1 MKNNKIIVI
10 LGVHRSGTSLLTRSL
25 RCFNFN
31 YGEKLHPSG
40 TDNPKGFFEDVD
52 IIELNEKILAEI
64 NFSWDSPQLLD
75 DAKLEI
81 IRKKFSTKA
90 KKLILEKI
98 NKGITCFKD
107 PRITKLIDFWV
118 EIFES
123 LKQDQARRNNACL
136 RFFIGAQGSDA
147 SWQFYSTGF
156 RRPNNRAR
164 RTAVDNADKWFSLKK
179 TFWKTSCFFVR
190 GQCSECTVSAR
201 KQEFVSGQICT
212 KADTGHRGP
221 CGVLKGSP
229 PTPPGSR
236 KPSN

>member
-1 MKNNKIIVI
+1 MKNNKITVI

-31 YGEKLHPSG
+31 YGERLHPSG

-81 IRKKFSTKA
+81 IRKKFSIKA

-123 LKQDQARRNNACL
+123 LKLDFFYILAIRNPL
-136 RFFIGAQGSDA
+136 SVA
-147 SWQFYSTGF
+147 SSLHKRNSLSFEHSFLLWTEYILS
-156 RRPNNRAR
+156 
-164 RTAVDNADKWFSLKK
+164 VLKK
-179 TFWKTSCFFVR
+179 IDPKKMLIIDFDDFIKNPS
-190 GQCSECTVSAR
+190 
-201 KQEFVSGQICT
+201 KI
-212 KADTGHRGP
+212 
-221 CGVLKGSP
+221 LKKISIFLKENIIKKK
-229 PTPPGSR
+229 S
-236 KPSN
+236 

>member
-123 LKQDQARRNNACL
+123 LKQDFFYILAILFTLPLTLRILKIGLSEQVENAVNITGSSRITNKNNN
-136 RFFIGAQGSDA
+136 I
-147 SWQFYSTGF
+147 
-156 RRPNNRAR
+156 RPL
-164 RTAVDNADKWFSLKK
+164 SYL
-179 TFWKTSCFFVR
+179 
-190 GQCSECTVSAR
+190 VSATID
-201 KQEFVSGQICT
+201 SML
-212 KADTGHRGP
+212 
-221 CGVLKGSP
+221 VLFNINLLSI
-229 PTPPGSR
+229 SL
-236 KPSN
+236 